1 MEYAP
6 AIMSKSRRRRL
17 LPFALVPV
25 LTLLAPRLAMAQ
37 DSPPAPAGLPS
48 AEEPGT
54 NPPILTLAT
63 GPVLVVGYMDEL
75 VYRDSTTTELLS
87 KLRWQLLPAAGLRLD
102 AVLSP
107 RWKAP
112 ISFALSVTSLFP
124 TVTGTMVD
132 EDWDVGTLVYGRSE
146 HQAQLARGMDATMIA
161 SWSWPDLGL
170 RLGAGAAVSDLSWE
184 GWDGSAIY
192 KYSTYTSTLTFSGIV
207 IAYRALR
214 IGPALDVD
222 WEPSLGGFDFRIGIE
237 LRYHALQWGVDS
249 HLARQPYA
257 PDTTFFDV
265 MAGGFALNPS
275 VSASRK
281 LAPGLTTSVHAAAS
295 VERWARGD
303 DYAIE
308 DDGTITLYEGIAGQ
322 EFTAFSL
329 SFLVRVER

>member
-1 MEYAP
+1 MGYAS
-6 AIMSKSRRRRL
+6 AIMSKFHGARCAS
-17 LPFALVPV
+17 FALVSV
-25 LTLLAPRLAMAQ
+25 MTLLAPSL
-37 DSPPAPAGLPS
+37 APAQESPSASAALPS
-48 AEEPGT
+48 AEDPGT
-54 NPPILTLAT
+54 SAPILTLAT

-75 VYRDSTTTELLS
+75 VYRDSKTTELLS

-102 AVLSP
+102 ATLSP

-112 ISFALSVTSLFP
+112 VSFALSVTTLFP
-124 TVTGTMVD
+124 TITGTMVD
-132 EDWDVGTLVYGRSE
+132 EDWDTGTLVYGRSE
-146 HQAQLARGMDATMIA
+146 HQAQLARAIDAALLA
-161 SWSWPDLGL
+161 SWSWPSLGL

-184 GWDGSAIY
+184 GWDGSAVY
-192 KYSTYTSTLTFSGIV
+192 EYSTYTSTPAFFGIV

-214 IGPALDVD
+214 LGPALAAD
-222 WEPSLGGFDFRIGIE
+222 WERSLGGFDFRIGIE

-249 HLARQPYA
+249 HLARN
-257 PDTTFFDV
+257 PDVTFFDV

-275 VSASRK
+275 VSASRE

-329 SFLVRVER
+329 SFLVKVER